1 MRDAPR
7 RRYLRVER
15 AFLASGPT
23 VPLAGQSVDDIGG
36 AAPGE
41 VVEDAAILVVG
52 NRIAAVGPAPAIP
65 VPPGA
70 EVIEHP
76 GATALPGLVDAH
88 VHLMIRRGES
98 FIDLCRTHDDHQLL
112 VRSAAHAR
120 QMLEAGVTTAR
131 DCGSRGTFLQALRDG
146 IAQRLLPGPRLLT
159 CGAPITST
167 GGHLWSC
174 GGEVDTAAE
183 ARTLA
188 RRLLRDGADF
198 IKVMA
203 TGGRMT
209 PGTSPGRAQ
218 FDEAELR
225 AIVDDAHR
233 LGRPV
238 AAHVLGTEGMAHAIR
253 AGVDTLEH
261 GNWLDA
267 DGSAVAFDE
276 PLAREMAVR
285 GQFRNMATNPS
296 RTLAELPRNAALDAN
311 LRRDLAEHHE
321 RWHWF
326 RRGLELGVPSFYST
340 DAIVGQWD
348 GESPDMAWLTILI
361 AERSGLPAPLVLRMA
376 TAVPAD
382 ALGLGHDLGTLVP
395 GRIADILVVRG
406 DPLSHPRALRGVE
419 AVYRDGD
426 RVA

>member
-1 MRDAPR
+1 
-7 RRYLRVER
+7 
-15 AFLASGPT
+15 
-23 VPLAGQSVDDIGG
+23 
-36 AAPGE
+36 
-41 VVEDAAILVVG
+41 
-52 NRIAAVGPAPAIP
+52 
-65 VPPGA
+65 
-70 EVIEHP
+70 
-76 GATALPGLVDAH
+76 
-88 VHLMIRRGES
+88 
-98 FIDLCRTHDDHQLL
+98 
-112 VRSAAHAR
+112 
-120 QMLEAGVTTAR
+120 
-131 DCGSRGTFLQALRDG
+131 
-146 IAQRLLPGPRLLT
+146 
-159 CGAPITST
+159 
-167 GGHLWSC
+167 
-174 GGEVDTAAE
+174 VDTAAE

-267 DGSAVAFDE
+267 DGSAVSFDE

-361 AERSGLPAPLVLRMA
+361 AERSGLPVPLVLRMA
-376 TAVPAD
+376 TAVPAA
-382 ALGLGHDLGTLVP
+382 ALGLGQDLGMLAP
-395 GRIADILVVRG
+395 GRVADILVVRG
-406 DPLSHPRALRGVE
+406 DPLTHPRALRAVE
-419 AVYRDGD
+419 SVYRDGD